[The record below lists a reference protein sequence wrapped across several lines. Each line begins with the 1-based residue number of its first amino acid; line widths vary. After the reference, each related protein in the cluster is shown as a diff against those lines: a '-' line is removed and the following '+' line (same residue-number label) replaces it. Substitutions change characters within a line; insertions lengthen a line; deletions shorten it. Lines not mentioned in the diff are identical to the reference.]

1 MRVEVRGV
9 TYESVREAAAALG
22 VTIAGVYTALDRG
35 RIDKLGL
42 GKTRPKKMVIGGI
55 TFRSASDAARAL
67 GFGRTYFK
75 DANQGERAK
84 ARMNAAIARLIEN
97 QEKSD
102 DSN

>member
-1 MRVEVRGV
+1 MRIQIRGV
-9 TYESVREAAAALG
+9 TYESVKEAAAALG

-42 GKTRPKKMVIGGI
+42 GKTRPKKTVIGGI
-55 TFRSASDAARAL
+55 AFRSASDAARAL
-67 GFGRTYFK
+67 GFGRSYFK
-75 DANQGERAK
+75 DKHQGKLAK
-84 ARMNAAIARLIEN
+84 ARMGAAVARLIEN